1 MPTGPAAR
9 RPGSLEYH
17 PARRPMST
25 LPPFS
30 VEIEDV
36 TKRFG
41 AVTAVDGVSLAV
53 GRGEF
58 FALLG
63 PSGCGKTTLLR
74 MIAGLESP
82 DAGVI
87 RIGGNDV
94 TRVPPHRRPANMVF
108 QQYALFPH
116 LTVEENVGFGL
127 PYQALPRMTRTVR
140 AGKVAAA
147 LARVRLDGLG
157 RRRPDQLSGGQRQ
170 RVALARALVLAPEV
184 LLLDEPLAALDPNL
198 RREVQLE
205 LKGLQRELG
214 ISFVFVTHDREEA
227 LAMSDRLAVINAGR
241 IEQVG
246 SPAAVFESPE
256 TEFTARFLGAS
267 NVFTAAVR
275 RQEEGVLTLELP
287 DGTPLSVPA
296 TGAERLRR
304 EPVRFVVRPEKLA
317 LRAVPSPAEVSLPVT
332 VEERVYHG
340 ASTEWIVRGRGGE
353 RFTVLAQNAG
363 EELPFVTGSP
373 AFLGW
378 EARHSVLL
386 REP

>member
-1 MPTGPAAR
+1 
-9 RPGSLEYH
+9 
-17 PARRPMST
+17 MST
-25 LPPFS
+25 LPPPS
-30 VEIEDV
+30 VEIQEV
-36 TKRFG
+36 TRRFG
-41 AVTAVDGVSLAV
+41 AVTAVDGVSLAI

-74 MIAGLESP
+74 MIAGLEAP
-82 DAGVI
+82 DAGTI
-87 RIGGNDV
+87 RIGGHDV
-94 TRVPPHRRPANMVF
+94 TRVPPHKRPANMVF

-116 LTVEENVGFGL
+116 LSVEENVGFGL
-127 PYQALPRMTRTVR
+127 AYQGVPRAER

-157 RRRPDQLSGGQRQ
+157 ERRPDQLSGGQRQ

-227 LAMSDRLAVINAGR
+227 LAMSDRLAVMNAGR
-241 IEQVG
+241 VEQVG
-246 SPAAVFESPE
+246 TPAAVFEAPE
-256 TEFTARFLGAS
+256 TEFTARFLGAT

-275 RQEEGVLTLELP
+275 RQEDGLLALELP
-287 DGTPLSVPA
+287 DGTPLAVPDA
-296 TGAERLRR
+296 GRERLRR

-363 EELPFVTGSP
+363 EELPFTAGSP

-386 REP
+386 REPRDD